1 MFYIAE
7 TEHQLNRLKSYGKSE
22 AYVEVISSNDYY
34 HPHLSFTVA
43 IYLRILSTSEA
54 YIIPINHDE
63 GLNVSKDEVL
73 EILKSFKRIYVLDK
87 KNLLYHFPL
96 IDAVDINLWTAFKYY
111 EKIDLPA
118 KSSTINWF
126 YNRFRDLPNTN
137 QLIPLSKLHEQAEK
151 TFEVIEKYIEEPNDD
166 AFSFY
171 NDIAVKVFYLLEQHG
186 LRVVYQPFLE
196 LFQPQNPKF
205 SIDNNTVYTYYNLYN
220 STSRPTNAFNSV
232 NFAAIPKE
240 ESYRKAIIPQND
252 LFVEFDF
259 DGYHLRL
266 LSEQIDFKIEGAS
279 AHKELAKYYF
289 KKEDITEEEYQNAKQ
304 INFQAIYGR
313 IPEDYRHLEV
323 FQKIQKFIDML
334 WKDYNK
340 AGALTPI
347 SNKPFTTRLK
357 DMHPQKLMNYI
368 MQSLET
374 ARNVLILKEVLK
386 YLRDKKTK
394 IALYTYDAILFD
406 YAKEDGEHILTELA
420 SILSEKEKYPVK
432 IKTSE
437 NLVL

>member
-7 TEHQLNRLKSYGKSE
+7 TDYQLSRLSHLKNSE
-22 AYVEVISSNDYY
+22 AYIDIISSNDYY
-34 HPHLSFTVA
+34 HPKLSFTVA
-43 IYLRILSTSEA
+43 VYIRVLGDSSGF
-54 YIIPINHDE
+54 IIPINHDE
-63 GLNVSKDEVL
+63 GLNVDKGRVVD
-73 EILKSFKRIYVLDK
+73 ILKGFKRVYVLDK
-87 KNLLYHFPL
+87 KNFLYHFPA
-96 IDAVDINLWTAFKYY
+96 IDVVDINLWVAYKYY
-111 EKIDLPA
+111 DKIELPS
-118 KSSTINWF
+118 KINTINWF

-137 QLIPLSKLHEQAEK
+137 QLIPLAKLHEQAEK
-151 TFEVIEKYIEEPNDD
+151 TFETVQTYIEEPLEES
-166 AFSFY
+166 FQFY
-171 NDIAVKVFYLLEQHG
+171 NDIAVKVFFLLEQQG
-186 LRVVYQPFLE
+186 LRIVYQPFLD

-205 SIDNNTVYTYYNLYN
+205 SIDNNIVYTYYNLYN

-232 NFAAIPKE
+232 NFAAIPKDE
-240 ESYRKAIIPQND
+240 NYRKAIIPQND

-266 LSEQIDFKIEGAS
+266 LTEQTGFKIEGPS
-279 AHKELAKYYF
+279 AHKELAKHYF
-289 KKEDITEEEYQNAKQ
+289 KKDDISEEEYQNAKQ

-313 IPEDYRHLEV
+313 IPEEHKRLEI
-323 FQKIQKFIDML
+323 FQKIQSFIDSL
-334 WKDYNK
+334 WKDYNNK
-340 AGALTPI
+340 GALTPI
-347 SNKPFTTRLK
+347 SGKPFTTRLK

-386 YLRDKKTK
+386 YLRGKKTK

-406 YAKEDGEHILTELA
+406 YAKEDGEHILEELA

>member
-7 TEHQLNRLKSYGKSE
+7 TEYQLNRLKSYRDSE

-43 IYLRILSTSEA
+43 VYLRILDNSEG
-54 YIIPINHDE
+54 YIIPVNHDE
-63 GLNVSKDEVL
+63 GLNVSKEEVL
-73 EILKSFKRIYVLDK
+73 EILRNFKRIYVLDK

-111 EKIDLPA
+111 EKIELPA
-118 KSSTINWF
+118 KINTINWF
-126 YNRFRDLPNTN
+126 YNRFRDTPNVN

-151 TFEVIEKYIEEPNDD
+151 TFEVIEKHIEEPDD
-166 AFSFY
+166 AAFSFY
-171 NDIAVKVFYLLEQHG
+171 NDIAVKVFYLVEQHG
-186 LRVVYQPFLE
+186 LRIIHQPFLD

-205 SIDNNTVYTYYNLYN
+205 SIDNNIVYTYYNLYN

-232 NFAAIPKE
+232 NFAAIPKDE
-240 ESYRKAIIPQND
+240 NYRKAIIPQND

-266 LSEQIDFKIEGAS
+266 LAEQVDFKIQGAS
-279 AHKELAKYYF
+279 AHKELAKEYF
-289 KKEDITEEEYQNAKQ
+289 KKDDISEEEYQNAKQ

-313 IPEDYRHLEV
+313 IPEEHKRLEV
-323 FQKIQKFIDML
+323 FIKIQQFIDML

-340 AGALTPI
+340 SGALTPL

-386 YLRDKKTK
+386 YLRNKKTK

>member
-1 MFYIAE
+1 MFYIVE
-7 TEHQLNRLKSYGKSE
+7 NKQQLDRLRSYPDTDV
-22 AYVEVISSNDYY
+22 YVDVISSNDNF
-34 HPHLSFTVA
+34 HPKLTTTVA
-43 IYLRILSTSEA
+43 VYIRPLDDTGG

-63 GLNVSKDEVL
+63 GLNVEKAEVF
-73 EILKSFKRIYVLDK
+73 EILKAYRKVYVLDK

-96 IDAVDINLWTAFKYY
+96 IDAIDINLWRAFWYY
-111 EKIDLPA
+111 EKLELPS
-118 KSSTINWF
+118 KLSTINWF
-126 YNRFRDLPNTN
+126 YNKFKDFDNVN
-137 QLIPLSKLHEQAEK
+137 QIIPLSKLHEQSEK
-151 TFEVIEKYIEEPNDD
+151 VFDVIEKYIEEPKEET
-166 AFSFY
+166 FKFY
-171 NDIAVKVFYLLEQHG
+171 NDVAVKVFYLLEQHG
-186 LRVVYQPFLE
+186 LRVIYQPFID
-196 LFQPQNPKF
+196 LFKPNTPRFNIQ
-205 SIDNNTVYTYYNLYN
+205 DNIAYTYYNLYN

-240 ESYRKAIIPQND
+240 EEYRKAIIPQYD
-252 LFVEFDF
+252 YFVEFDF

-266 LSEQIDFKIEGAS
+266 LSEQIDFKIEGES
-279 AHKELAKYYF
+279 AHKALGKYYF
-289 KKEDITEEEYQNAKQ
+289 GKEDITQEEYQEAKQ

-313 IPEDYRHLEV
+313 IPEGYKNLEI
-323 FQKIQKFIDML
+323 FIKIQNYINYL
-334 WKDYNK
+334 WSEFSKGE
-340 AGALTPI
+340 ARTPI
-347 SNKPFTTRLK
+347 SNKPFNQNLK

-406 YAKEDGEHILTELA
+406 YAKEDGEHILNELA
-420 SILSEKEKYPVK
+420 LILSENKKYPVK